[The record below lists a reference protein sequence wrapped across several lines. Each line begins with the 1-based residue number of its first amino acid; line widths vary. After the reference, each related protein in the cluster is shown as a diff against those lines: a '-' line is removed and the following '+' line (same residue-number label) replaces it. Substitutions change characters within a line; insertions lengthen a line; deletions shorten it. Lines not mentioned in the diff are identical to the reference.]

1 MTTLARFKA
10 ATNLTNPEIGALLHV
25 SAPTVQAALGGPA
38 NPPRGPLAREAL
50 PEHARDAMRLH
61 LAHQAE
67 MIRALQ
73 QYLLSAT
80 QDATTEGETDNG

>member
-25 SAPTVQAALGGPA
+25 SAPTVQAALGGPS

-61 LAHQAE
+61 LTAQAA
-67 MIRALQ
+67 MIADLQ
-73 QYLLSAT
+73 QCLLSAT
-80 QDATTEGETDNG
+80 PTPATEGDDR